1 MKKISFVFL
10 STKGSYHMKI
20 FKRGGLSTIRLL
32 LIGLAA
38 VLCAPSAYAGT
49 TTSISFDIDI
59 KFCSNPNAHNCRS
72 GGVLPVTIF
81 GADDFDVRDID
92 LDSLQ
97 LCRLVG
103 AGCTPFGSVIDS
115 SIADRGDPNSD
126 LGASQCAIDPD
137 TGEELD
143 FLNPDGFLDLDAAF
157 DKRAV
162 SDLLDVCAG
171 GSKNDSSVTL
181 FILGS
186 LLDGT
191 PISSFPIGNNGIDQ
205 LVRKNR

>member
-20 FKRGGLSTIRLL
+20 FKRGGLSPIRLL

-38 VLCAPSAYAGT
+38 VLCAQSAYAG
-49 TTSISFDIDI
+49 INFNFVAIDI
-59 KFCSNPNAHNCRS
+59 KFCSDPNAHNCRS

-81 GADDFDVRDID
+81 GAADFDVTDID
-92 LDSLQ
+92 LGSLQ
-97 LCRLVG
+97 LCRDDNGV
-103 AGCTPFGSVIDS
+103 CTDPGLRHWSF
-115 SIADRGDPNSD
+115 ADRGDPISD
-126 LGASQCAIDPD
+126 LGASQCAIDS
-137 TGEELD
+137 GVELD

-171 GSKNDSSVTL
+171 GSKNDSSVPL
-181 FILGS
+181 FIQGS

-191 PISSFPIGNNGIDQ
+191 PISSTPIGNDGIDQ